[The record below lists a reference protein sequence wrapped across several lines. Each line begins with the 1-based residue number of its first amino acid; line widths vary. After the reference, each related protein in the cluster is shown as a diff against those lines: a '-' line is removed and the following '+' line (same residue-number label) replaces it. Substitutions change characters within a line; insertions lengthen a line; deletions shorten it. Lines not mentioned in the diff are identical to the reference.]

1 VWVAR
6 ERAERAAYLLR
17 TTRSPLK
24 AIAEEVGIN
33 DPFQFSR
40 FFKRMNGLP
49 PREYRK
55 RQGIL

>member
-1 VWVAR
+1 M
-6 ERAERAAYLLR
+6 LR